1 MGIQPTFGQV
11 DAAALRM
18 SRMPDIVI
26 TLSSSVPSIAW
37 LWISFLL
44 MAFPAYKEAPFIPDG
59 LCDAPPPQTPYPM
72 GLTLV
77 IFFAVF
83 AVLQWAWSEARGT
96 VIERWVIHDLTVQP
110 AAMLV
115 QLMTP
120 AAHARAVAASIKAT
134 GGGLNILNGCEGTE
148 IMFLLVAASLLA
160 KSPIVLT
167 VMDGPVPDSRRCSRF
182 YLR

>member
-18 SRMPDIVI
+18 SRMPDVVI

-96 VIERWVIHDLTVQP
+96 VIERWVIHDLTVHP

-134 GGGLNILNGCEGTE
+134 GGGLTSST
-148 IMFLLVAASLLA
+148 AAKA
-160 KSPIVLT
+160 PKSCSCWLRPSCSQ
-167 VMDGPVPDSRRCSRF
+167 SRPSC
-182 YLR
+182 